1 MVFGKGN
8 CIIAWFKLV
17 LFNKIKQNRF
27 FFVPVLYGNNAT
39 LS

>member
-1 MVFGKGN
+1 MVFEKGN
-8 CIIAWFKLV
+8 CINASFKLV